1 MKVVEAFKK
10 WRENY
15 RVFRFYFRKYRRFYL
30 FGIFSLVV
38 VDVLEIF
45 PPLLLKA
52 AIDGVTEKPY
62 GPELRLILLKV
73 VAAYIAIACVQGF
86 MRYLWRRFIIRTSM
100 FASHDMRTD
109 LFNHLSSM
117 APGFFRKKRVGDLVS
132 LSTNDIEAVRFSL
145 GPGALILFDC
155 LFYFIAIPPVMLWI
169 SPELTILS
177 FLPLLVVPLFVRR
190 MEGQIQKRFR
200 EVQDRFSNL
209 ASLCQEALGGVR
221 VVKGSALESFKERE
235 FFQQGV
241 EYQNANLRSA
251 RTQATLTA
259 GLEAILSATTCVL
272 FLAGGAYVIGEKIS
286 LGVFV
291 AFQRYI
297 QKLSWPMEGI
307 GLAANIFQRSIA
319 SQQRVDEVMFQ
330 PAVQD
335 PASPLT
341 LPRGVPSVK
350 VKNLTFTYPGASKP
364 ALEDISLEVAAGRRI
379 GVAGGVG
386 SGKSTLLA
394 CLARM
399 LPVAPGTVFFE
410 GIDVTRLSHSEVRKR
425 IAFVPQETFLFSR
438 TIEDNILYGS
448 AEFTATEALRTEAAA
463 RAAALAAV
471 EADMARLPR
480 GFKTQLGERGTNLSG
495 GQRQRLTIARAIA
508 RAPQVMLLDDCM
520 SAIDAETEKKLLEG
534 IMRASEGI
542 SLFISSHRASTLQRL
557 DWVIVLEEGRIAAQG
572 RPADLMRSNRTLA
585 ELARQERLEN
595 MDLLK

>member
-1 MKVVEAFKK
+1 MKIHEAFKK

-30 FGIFSLVV
+30 YGIFSLVV
-38 VDVLEIF
+38 VDGLEVF

-62 GPELRLILLKV
+62 GPELQLLLAKV
-73 VAAYIAIACVQGF
+73 VAAYMAIAVVQGC
-86 MRYLWRRFIIRTSM
+86 MRYLWRKFIIRTSM

-109 LFNHLSSM
+109 LFQHLSSM
-117 APGFFRKKRVGDLVS
+117 APGFFQKKRVGDLVS

-145 GPGALILFDC
+145 GPGALIFFDC

-169 SPELTILS
+169 SPELTILA

-190 MEGQIQKRFR
+190 MEDQIQKRFR

-241 EYQNANLRSA
+241 EYQKANLRSA

-330 PAVQD
+330 PTVQD

-350 VKNLTFTYPGASKP
+350 VEKLTFTYPGATKA
-364 ALEDISLEVAAGRRI
+364 ALENISLSLTPGQRI
-379 GVAGGVG
+379 GIAGGVG

-410 GIDVTRLSHSEVRKR
+410 GIDVTQLSHSEVRKR

-438 TIEDNILYGS
+438 TIEENILYGS
-448 AEFTATEALRTEAAA
+448 AEFAATENLRFEAAS

-471 EADMARLPR
+471 ETDMARLPR
-480 GFKTQLGERGTNLSG
+480 GFQTQLGERGTNLSG

-508 RAPQVMLLDDCM
+508 RDPQVMLLDDCM
-520 SAIDAETEKKLLEG
+520 SAIDAETEKQLLEG

-542 SLFISSHRASTLQRL
+542 SLLISSHRASTLQRL

-572 RPADLMRSNRTLA
+572 RPGDLMRSNRTLA

>member
-1 MKVVEAFKK
+1 MKIHEAFKK

-30 FGIFSLVV
+30 YGIFSLVV
-38 VDVLEIF
+38 VDGLEVF

-62 GPELRLILLKV
+62 GPELQLLLIKV
-73 VAAYIAIACVQGF
+73 VAAYMVIALVQGF
-86 MRYLWRRFIIRTSM
+86 MRYLWRKFIIRTSM

-117 APGFFRKKRVGDLVS
+117 APGFFQKKRVGDLVS

-169 SPELTILS
+169 SPELTILA
-177 FLPLLVVPLFVRR
+177 FLPLLVVPFFVRR
-190 MEGQIQKRFR
+190 MESHIQKRFR

-235 FFQQGV
+235 FFQQGIT
-241 EYQNANLRSA
+241 YQNANLRSA

-259 GLEAILSATTCVL
+259 GLETILSATTCVL
-272 FLAGGAYVIGEKIS
+272 FLVGGAYVIGEKIS

-297 QKLSWPMEGI
+297 QKLSWPMEGV

-330 PAVQD
+330 ATVRD
-335 PASPLT
+335 PADPKP

-350 VKNLTFTYPGASKP
+350 VRDLTFTYPGAPKA
-364 ALEDISLEVAAGRRI
+364 ALTEISFDLAAGQRI
-379 GVAGGVG
+379 GIAGGVG

-399 LPVAPGTVFFE
+399 LPAAPGTIFFE
-410 GIDVTRLSHSEVRKR
+410 NIDVTQLSHSEVRKR

-438 TIEDNILYGS
+438 SIEQNILYGS
-448 AEFTATEALRTEAAA
+448 TDFSAPEEARV
-463 RAAALAAV
+463 RAATRAATLAAV
-471 EADMARLPR
+471 AADMQRLPR
-480 GFKTQLGERGTNLSG
+480 GFQTQLGERGTNLSG

-508 RAPQVMLLDDCM
+508 RDPQVMLLDDCM

-534 IMRASEGI
+534 IMQASEGI
-542 SLFISSHRASTLQRL
+542 SLLISSHRASTLQRL

-572 RPADLMRSNRTLA
+572 HPADLMRSNRTLA